1 MSDMKCF
8 KAYDIRG
15 IVPTELNESFAY
27 DLGRAY
33 ASEFQPK
40 NVVLGHDIR
49 ESSLMLYLSLMNGL
63 LDSGVDVILLG
74 LCGTEEVSYQ
84 TSALKTDGG
93 IMVTAS
99 HNPMDYNGMKLS
111 LKDSAPLGQDT
122 GLWCLKER
130 MMQKQF
136 SSLTFTGQTTE
147 YDDKSS
153 YIQHLLSYV
162 DLTKIKPLKVVANT
176 GNGCASLAL
185 EQLMPHLP
193 IEWITMNYEP
203 DGSFPN
209 GIPNPLLPENRLSTS
224 QAVVEHQADFGLAWD
239 GDNDR
244 CFFFDHE
251 GNFIEGYY
259 LMGLVA
265 QQMLVKYPHSKVVM
279 DTRLTWNTEAI
290 AHQYQGEAIMSKG
303 GHSCIKQTMRE
314 VDAIYGAEMS
324 GHHYFKSFAYC
335 DSGMIPWLLIAELL
349 SNSDRSLKSLV
360 EESIQA
366 FPCSGELNFRV
377 SDTDEVLRY
386 LENYFVEDQP
396 TRQTLDGLT
405 LIFPEWRF
413 NVRASNTEPLL
424 RLNIETRGDI
434 ALLKEKQALL
444 EQLINLYV
452 IE

>member
-49 ESSLMLYLSLMNGL
+49 KSSLTLYLSLMNGL
-63 LDSGVDVILLG
+63 LDSGVDVVLLG

-122 GLWCLKER
+122 GLWRLKER
-130 MMQKQF
+130 MIQKEF
-136 SSLTFTGQTTE
+136 SSLTFTGKTTD
-147 YDDKSS
+147 YDDKSD

-193 IEWITMNYEP
+193 IEWITMHYEP
-203 DGSFPN
+203 DGSFPMAYL
-209 GIPNPLLPENRLSTS
+209 I
-224 QAVVEHQADFGLAWD
+224 H
-239 GDNDR
+239 
-244 CFFFDHE
+244 
-251 GNFIEGYY
+251 YY
-259 LMGLVA
+259 QRIV
-265 QQMLVKYPHSKVVM
+265 
-279 DTRLTWNTEAI
+279 
-290 AHQYQGEAIMSKG
+290 
-303 GHSCIKQTMRE
+303 
-314 VDAIYGAEMS
+314 
-324 GHHYFKSFAYC
+324 
-335 DSGMIPWLLIAELL
+335 
-349 SNSDRSLKSLV
+349 
-360 EESIQA
+360 
-366 FPCSGELNFRV
+366 
-377 SDTDEVLRY
+377 
-386 LENYFVEDQP
+386 
-396 TRQTLDGLT
+396 
-405 LIFPEWRF
+405 
-413 NVRASNTEPLL
+413 
-424 RLNIETRGDI
+424 
-434 ALLKEKQALL
+434 
-444 EQLINLYV
+444 
-452 IE
+452 